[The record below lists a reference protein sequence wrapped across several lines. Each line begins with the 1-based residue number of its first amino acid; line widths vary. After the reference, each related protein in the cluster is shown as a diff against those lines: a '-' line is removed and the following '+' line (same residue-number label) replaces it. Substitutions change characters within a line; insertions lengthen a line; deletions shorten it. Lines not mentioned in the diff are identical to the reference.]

1 MKKVISVF
9 LSVFML
15 VTLLNNFLVI
25 DILANDDIFDD
36 LDAIAISSKSDLD
49 NIRNNP
55 SGKYYLTDNIVFT
68 DDDFNVGGDFYNS
81 GAGWIP
87 IKNFTGVLDGK
98 GFNIIGLKIIF
109 NSTKNSTGVGLFA
122 TTNGAVIKNITLRDG
137 TVVSYASSIL
147 YNGGVVGDAVNT
159 TFINCYNYNIIK
171 GYSSGGIAGRATN
184 ATIFQNCI
192 NYGEISFAETYDDYY
207 YGGIVGHAKENVQ
220 FIECGNYGFINC
232 GSSGSS
238 GGGIVGFCY
247 TEIKI
252 EACYNYGTV
261 SYATDS
267 GGIVGSNY
275 SSTPSTII
283 QKCYNVGDVSGA
295 VAGGI
300 IGVNGY
306 EEGVAIIENCYNLGK
321 INGYRGSARAGGIS
335 STGGKIQNCYNLG
348 IIMGEV
354 TAAIVPWDGVVIN
367 SYSRSDQTYTESDG
381 AILCFVEDMKKQSTY
396 KNFDFD
402 EVWNISDNLN
412 NGFPV
417 LQNMVAPYIDNSCFD
432 LQLSHKKLSNNSA
445 CDSMKG
451 VYEYEITA
459 EIKNSAEATARD
471 MVATLDL
478 KEGLRV
484 ADGSSLSIDLGDVA
498 SGESAY
504 AKWTVF
510 ADWPESNIA
519 ANYGVTANI
528 GNSASLRQENY
539 IYLLSR
545 NENDNTFILGVDEWN
560 FSNSGTFY
568 DPSGSETYYM
578 TASDYAALME
588 SLNNSEKQSITS
600 YRDSNWGGSCYGMS
614 AVAILVKMG
623 VIEPTI
629 IQDGSA
635 TLHSISKVNN
645 DNVESLINFYH
656 FQQKTN
662 VATMNKI
669 QFALQSTEK
678 QLEEIEAKAT
688 AVSTGGSP
696 FLLAFSGNGWGHAV
710 VAYGMEKGSYSF
722 GGILGLFADKYDSRI
737 LIYDCSN
744 LSSPEKSYLY
754 YNSGTDEWYIPQ
766 YSDANKLIMACN
778 DISVLD
784 YVNYEV
790 ITTNHV
796 ARLVFE
802 GEDGYL
808 IHYKGSQLQINADTD
823 LRSEGI
829 IAFYDANI
837 LADGTYGK
845 SELTLALPDL
855 TSDYTVI
862 PSGSTS
868 GFTMYYENTVLSVD
882 CDSVDQIQFNA
893 EGGVLAQGISGD
905 YTITLL
911 QNDGAATTPWNQ
923 TTISGK
929 DGENI
934 SLVQTSN
941 GVVLTGTN
949 LKNISIETTDNSGT
963 QTTALST
970 ECNSVLLTSNET
982 SGNIPVVML
991 DSNGDGSYESEY
1003 NKYTVTF
1010 DANGGTGNMD
1020 ALDNVA
1026 AGAVILPSNG
1036 FNPPSGMRFKG
1047 WSENATGAVIEGT
1060 EYIVSDDVTLYAI
1073 WEEVEDEP
1081 NMQPDDETT
1090 NNMSSD
1096 GSGASDNDLSD
1107 DANDGV
1113 NETPIDTEMIKLIAI
1128 GVVIAGVLF
1137 AAIVLIIK
1145 KKR

>member
-1 MKKVISVF
+1 
-9 LSVFML
+9 ML
-15 VTLLNNFLVI
+15 ATLLNNFMGI
-25 DILANDDIFDD
+25 DIFANDDLFDD
-36 LDAIAISSKSDLD
+36 LGAIAISSTSDLD

-55 SGKYYLTDNIVFT
+55 SGKYYLTNDIVFT
-68 DDDFNVGGDFYNS
+68 EDDFKVGGDFYNS
-81 GAGWIP
+81 GVGWVP
-87 IKNFTGVLDGK
+87 IEKFMGILDGK
-98 GFNIIGLKIIF
+98 GYSIIGIKVQLNEEYKSESKNNAGIFAYTDGAII
-109 NSTKNSTGVGLFA
+109 KNLSL
-122 TTNGAVIKNITLRDG
+122 TNGEIIT
-137 TVVSYASSIL
+137 
-147 YNGGVVGDAVNT
+147 YNGEDDIWHCAGGFSANSLNT
-159 TFINCYNYNIIK
+159 TYIDCNNYNTVK
-171 GYSSGGIAGRATN
+171 SRRA
-184 ATIFQNCI
+184 
-192 NYGEISFAETYDDYY
+192 
-207 YGGIVGHAKENVQ
+207 GGIVGLSENCIFENCINIGNILVIDDS
-220 FIECGNYGFINC
+220 FSFCGGIIGDSYGGDSVLNCGNYGVVKGAN
-232 GSSGSS
+232 S
-238 GGGIVGFCY
+238 GGIIGFSEGDC
-247 TEIKI
+247 KI
-252 EACYNYGTV
+252 NIENSYNYGDIT
-261 SYATDS
+261 YNS
-267 GGIVGSNY
+267 GGDAGGIIGSDYNGAN
-275 SSTPSTII
+275 IN
-283 QKCYNVGDVSGA
+283 KCYNVGNILA
-295 VAGGI
+295 NNAGGI
-300 IGVNGY
+300 VG
-306 EEGVAIIENCYNLGK
+306 EGSDDNSSETIVKNSYNLG
-321 INGYRGSARAGGIS
+321 NVTALAAYTHAGGIA
-335 STGGKIQNCYNLG
+335 GKSANVQNCYNLG
-348 IIMGEV
+348 IIKHQNYRRES
-354 TAAIVPWDGVVIN
+354 TASIVAYDGIVVN
-367 SYSRSDQTYTESDG
+367 SYSRNDQTYTVSDG
-381 AILCFVEDMKKQSTY
+381 AILCSVEDMKKQSTY

-471 MVATLDL
+471 MVATLDF

-498 SGESAY
+498 SGESTY

-923 TTISGK
+923 TTIIGK

-934 SLVQTSN
+934 SLVQSSN

-949 LKNISIETTDNSGT
+949 LKNVSIETTDNSGT

-1026 AGAVILPSNG
+1026 AGAVILPING

-1081 NMQPDDETT
+1081 NMQPYDETT
-1090 NNMSSD
+1090 DNMPSD

-1145 KKR
+1145 KER